1 MGCMNG
7 RCSDSTTDV
16 DGDQL
21 ISQPHLSGSV
31 NSSEYSVRHLPPS
44 PHPTDGMKSL
54 GDQGFEQSAGGTMRW
69 ELHQDHMI
77 TSTQSEPSSRNGSG
91 ELAGCIGCLD
101 WVQLVLIVSNICHLS
116 DS

>member
-21 ISQPHLSGSV
+21 ISQPNLSDGSV
-31 NSSEYSVRHLPPS
+31 NSSGTEYSVRHLPPS
-44 PHPTDGMKSL
+44 PHPPDGMKSL
-54 GDQGFEQSAGGTMRW
+54 GDGQGFEQSAGGTMRW

-77 TSTQSEPSSRNGSG
+77 TSTQSEPSSRNG
-91 ELAGCIGCLD
+91 ELAGVRLAGCDEYLD
-101 WVQLVLIVSNICHLS
+101 WT
-116 DS
+116 

>member
-7 RCSDSTTDV
+7 KCSDSTTDV

-21 ISQPHLSGSV
+21 INQRQVDASI

-44 PHPTDGMKSL
+44 PRPIDGTKSL
-54 GDQGFEQSAGGTMRW
+54 GDPGNQFRDGFEQSAGGTMRW

-77 TSTQSEPSSRNGSG
+77 TSTQSEPSRNGTG
-91 ELAGCIGCLD
+91 EFVCIDCSS
-101 WVQLVLIVSNICHLS
+101 VR
-116 DS
+116 